1 MDALTII
8 KRSPVTFMLAAL
20 AAVALL
26 LLSQGTYW
34 QSAATLDRIGTLQV
48 ARNSLRELRDGV
60 LNAESGQRGYLLTGR
75 KEYLEQY
82 ADGVKLVDASL
93 KELNRHYR
101 DEPDRKS
108 VVDKLQALTS
118 AKLSELSLTLRLH
131 EEGRDEAALEMVKTH
146 IGMEQMQAISTMS
159 AALLAREGT
168 GIEEGR
174 AEVYAALTL
183 SRIGVAVLAAVGL
196 LAFFLYMRQTVQ
208 LEDHEEEIR
217 RLLQVERDRL
227 EVEVKQRT
235 AQLIELT
242 HHLQMARE
250 DERNRLARNLH
261 DELGS
266 LLTSAKL
273 DAARIRSRLSGTAPD
288 ALERLAHMVETLNS
302 SIALGRRII
311 EDLRP
316 SALGNLGLVPALEIL
331 AREFTAQS
339 GVEVHCA
346 LAPARLA
353 ARTELVI
360 FRVVQEAVTNIT
372 KYAKARHVWISLASH
387 EGQVLASVRDDG
399 VGFDTSVPPRSA
411 YGLLGMRF
419 RVEAEHGKLDVVSE
433 PGHGTLIQV
442 TLPELAADAA

>member
-8 KRSPVTFMLAAL
+8 KRSPVTFMLALL
-20 AAVALL
+20 AAVALML
-26 LLSQGTYW
+26 MSQGTYW
-34 QSAATLDRIGTLQV
+34 QSAATLDRIGAVQTG
-48 ARNSLRELRDGV
+48 RSSLRDLYAGI
-60 LNAESGQRGYLLTGR
+60 LSAESGQRGYLLTKH
-75 KEYLEQY
+75 KEFFEQY
-82 ADGVKLVDASL
+82 AAGVKQADDSLTALV
-93 KELNRHYR
+93 RHYR
-101 DEPDRKS
+101 NEPDHKAE
-108 VVDKLQALTS
+108 VEKLQALTS
-118 AKLSELSLTLRLH
+118 AKLSTLALTLRLL
-131 EEGRDEAALEMVKTH
+131 EEGRDEAALEMVKSH
-146 IGMEQMQAISTMS
+146 IGFEQMQGLSNAR
-159 AALLAREGT
+159 AALLAHEANNVG
-168 GIEEGR
+168 EGR
-174 AEVYAALTL
+174 AELYTALTL
-183 SRIGVAVLAAVGL
+183 SRIGVTVLAAVGL
-196 LAFFLYMRQTVQ
+196 LAFFLYMRQTNLV
-208 LEDHEEEIR
+208 EEHEEEIR

-227 EVEVKQRT
+227 EVEVKHRT

-242 HHLQMARE
+242 HHLQTARE
-250 DERNRLARNLH
+250 EERNRLARNLH

-273 DAARIRSRLSGTAPD
+273 DAARIRSRLSGTAPE
-288 ALERLAHMVETLNS
+288 ALERLAHLVETLNS

-339 GVEVHCA
+339 GIEVHCA

-360 FRVVQEAVTNIT
+360 FRVVQEAVTNIA

-399 VGFDTSVPPRSA
+399 AGFDTSVPPRSA

-419 RVEAEHGKLDVVSE
+419 RVEAEQGKLDVVSE

>member
-8 KRSPVTFMLAAL
+8 KRSPVTFMLAVL
-20 AAVALL
+20 AAVALIL
-26 LLSQGTYW
+26 MSQGTYW
-34 QSAATLDRIGTLQV
+34 QSAATLDRIGALQTG
-48 ARNSLRELRDGV
+48 RNSLRELYVGI
-60 LNAESGQRGYLLTGR
+60 LNAESGQRGYLLTKR
-75 KEYLEQY
+75 KEYFEQY
-82 ADGVKLVDASL
+82 ADGVKRIDESL
-93 KELNRHYR
+93 TELNRHYR
-101 DEPDRKS
+101 DQPGHKAA
-108 VVDKLQALTS
+108 VDKLQALTS
-118 AKLSELSLTLRLH
+118 ARLSELSLTLRLH
-131 EEGRDEAALEMVKTH
+131 EEGRDEAALEIVKTH
-146 IGMEQMQAISTMS
+146 IGMEEMQTISTTS
-159 AALLAREGT
+159 AALLAHEADS
-168 GIEEGR
+168 IDAGR
-174 AEVYAALTL
+174 AELYATLML

-196 LAFFLYMRQTVQ
+196 LALFLYMRQTSQ
-208 LEDHEEEIR
+208 IEAHEQEIR
-217 RLLQVERDRL
+217 RLIQAERDRL

-242 HHLQMARE
+242 YHLQTARE
-250 DERNRLARNLH
+250 EERNRLARNLH

-273 DAARIRSRLSGTAPD
+273 DAARIRSRLSGTAPE
-288 ALERLAHMVETLNS
+288 ALERLAHLVETLNS
-302 SIALGRRII
+302 GIALGRRII

-339 GVEVHCA
+339 GIEVHCA

-387 EGQVLASVRDDG
+387 EGQVLTSVRDDG

-419 RVEAEHGKLDVVSE
+419 RVEAEHGNLAVVSE
-433 PGHGTLIQV
+433 QGHGTLIQV